1 MARIPSSR
9 APAGPIRQQ
18 ALPAAGT
25 EFRGGVVDAGSVG
38 RGLQSLGAGLGAA
51 AGAVANLQTRQ
62 EAVDDRASDFEVQR
76 RFVEFQ
82 TQQNQRARDLQ
93 QNVAPGAF
101 GYTQQVQKDYKEKA
115 DGFARTIPDRL
126 RPEYDAKLA
135 GLEGKFILNSDGFE
149 REQRQAFYVDGI
161 GTGFDELR
169 ESVIRGDVPYEQAL
183 QEGANL
189 VDASGLTQFEKQK
202 FMQSWRK
209 DAAAALWRNEYEKDP
224 AKALVAIGGGT
235 PAQRQEYQ
243 VDRLRAAVMQQESGG
258 DPNAVS
264 PVGATGLMQVMPAT
278 GRDIAKQLGDGSFPA
293 NGTIA
298 EQQAY
303 LKRPEVSIRYGN
315 FYLDQQLDKFGGDV
329 EAALIAYNAGP
340 GNAQKWLK
348 AGRDYAALPK
358 RSETEPYVRKI
369 MGGLSGSAV
378 DRQQFGQQ
386 EVGAGD
392 FRSQF
397 YTWADFR
404 NDRFRDAKMDQA
416 AVGALDQVTAAFGK
430 GPLRITSGFRTT
442 EHNAKA
448 SFTKDSRHTHGDA
461 FDIDVSGY
469 SPEEKA
475 QLVSMFIAS
484 GARGLGH
491 YTEGGAAGT
500 IHVDFRQGKG
510 KGPGGLALWL
520 NQNKPYANGET
531 WFSDGVNQGLA
542 REGLTF
548 SRNGPADPRFDALD
562 YKSRQQLIGEAQRRV
577 NQNQAAAKD
586 QIIGDFQLQ
595 METDPLGVTEDQI
608 LGATGID
615 NGDKAAL
622 LSRLDAEVGAAASQ
636 RADEIKLE
644 MTENPRGVKEKD
656 ILDEPLLDDGQKASL
671 VTQLRAATKKF
682 NEAQLGAQLYADGVQ
697 GNALDKD
704 DRKLTDEGWE
714 SFKIQPDN
722 EKYAP
727 MALSFV
733 QRRGMLPGAVVN
745 EVRGAVIQGDPEK
758 AFPLLELGSAA
769 AALNPQALVGRDG
782 SADLRDAVA
791 EYDYFRKLGFSEAEA
806 AQKVIQARQPGQ
818 EVAQLPADIRK
829 KIQGISADDVENL
842 YDETFTDLFA
852 TDPALGAN
860 ISAQTITREY
870 QDLVTEQYQRTGDLD
885 TARARAEEQMK
896 RTYNVSNATGDP
908 IIMRHPPESYYPA
921 VNGSHDYLG
930 TQLKSG
936 VTEAFGEDVEGYNLT
951 PVPGV
956 TDVDVR
962 TGKPP
967 RYGVIVERKD
977 GTFDVLPEGV
987 FFQPDVPKAEVQ
999 AVETREKEIQT
1010 RSRQIEQ
1017 AALDGDGLV
1026 IGANDVLISV
1036 ITDDAKH
1043 AEPFPEEE
1051 KDQTFAPDYTVT
1063 VNPKTK
1069 EIYVRD
1075 EETGEFEPTGDI
1087 YPDRIM
1093 VQTSGQIYNESRS
1106 PDAAQRRQE
1115 QFDQF
1120 DERQRQ
1126 KLQGMLDYQQMMG
1139 APLGQ

>member
-189 VDASGLTQFEKQK
+189 VDASGLTQLEKQK

-369 MGGLSGSAV
+369 MGGLSGAAV

-562 YKSRQQLIGEAQRRV
+562 YKTRKVLIGEAQSAVDKQRTGQQV
-577 NQNQAAAKD
+577 DLSNIISEFTNYYAATGEQSGDPDVLRAQIDGLYAGDERKKNEIITAFDDALAKVELQRSVATATPDEVSSTLSGLQDAIQKPGNTARDTAKLEAYVGALANRNDRLAKD
-586 QIIGDFQLQ
+586 GAGYL
-595 METDPLGVTEDQI
+595 ESTDRPSEEFATQYKTATAPEDK
-608 LGATGID
+608 T
-615 NGDKAAL
+615 
-622 LSRLDAEVGAAASQ
+622 VAAASLVARQ
-636 RADEIKLE
+636 AEVYDMLGVPQGARSVLSKADATEIVSGIEAGDQGASATALSQFVETWGDAAPRVIADLEKAGLSPEYVVAMRASGNPVLANKIIGLRGQTQSDLAKGLPKTTTTDINAE
-644 MTENPRGVKEKD
+644 MAELSTEY
-656 ILDEPLLDDGQKASL
+656 
-671 VTQLRAATKKF
+671 RAAY
-682 NEAQLGAQLYADGVQ
+682 EA
-697 GNALDKD
+697 
-704 DRKLTDEGWE
+704 
-714 SFKIQPDN
+714 
-722 EKYAP
+722 
-727 MALSFV
+727 
-733 QRRGMLPGAVVN
+733 
-745 EVRGAVIQGDPEK
+745 GDPS
-758 AFPLLELGSAA
+758 G
-769 AALNPQALVGRDG
+769 Q
-782 SADLRDAVA
+782 
-791 EYDYFRKLGFSEAEA
+791 A
-806 AQKVIQARQPGQ
+806 AQTFNRSFDVAAR
-818 EVAQLPADIRK
+818 L
-829 KIQGISADDVENL
+829 
-842 YDETFTDLFA
+842 A
-852 TDPALGAN
+852 T
-860 ISAQTITREY
+860 SY
-870 QDLVTEQYQRTGDLD
+870 
-885 TARARAEEQMK
+885 AR
-896 RTYNVSNATGDP
+896 G
-908 IIMRHPPESYYPA
+908 
-921 VNGSHDYLG
+921 
-930 TQLKSG
+930 
-936 VTEAFGEDVEGYNLT
+936 GEDAGTAAETAFKEVFPEQ
-951 PVPGV
+951 
-956 TDVDVR
+956 
-962 TGKPP
+962 
-967 RYGVIVERKD
+967 VIAEDSQR
-977 GTFDVLPEGV
+977 FIAPEGV
-987 FFQPDVPKAEVQ
+987 NLRVLGYRLD
-999 AVETREKEIQT
+999 
-1010 RSRQIEQ
+1010 IEQ
-1017 AALDGDGLV
+1017 QESALRLFDIAPLDDPRLPEFADQEVMIAAARNGTWLNNSTGDGVALTINV
-1026 IGANDVLISV
+1026 NGYYIPVTGKDGEPYQILFKDV
-1036 ITDDAKH
+1036 TDNQ
-1043 AEPFPEEE
+1043 PSR
-1051 KDQTFAPDYTVT
+1051 
-1063 VNPKTK
+1063 
-1069 EIYVRD
+1069 EIDDPLY
-1075 EETGEFEPTGDI
+1075 
-1087 YPDRIM
+1087 
-1093 VQTSGQIYNESRS
+1093 
-1106 PDAAQRRQE
+1106 QE
-1115 QFDQF
+1115 
-1120 DERQRQ
+1120 
-1126 KLQGMLDYQQMMG
+1126 
-1139 APLGQ
+1139 